1 MSKIKPHVKVLEN
14 GEGLEFAVYKDP
26 IEEGQ
31 YIYKKSKFWLKPGVT
46 CLIGCNGSGK
56 TTLFNSIYDI
66 MQTNASKS
74 DNDKTKLSD
83 VKYLRLN
90 NYNHGP
96 KELMQE
102 AMFIGDMSTVISQ
115 AQSSEGEQI
124 VGWLCKYASSLGT
137 NVRSLE
143 KGSHLIVS
151 FDAIDSGLSYDN
163 IVDVRNHLFS
173 PMLDDAKKRGI
184 NLYIL
189 VATNTYALCDDASYD
204 KIFIHNFKHIKV
216 NSYKSF
222 VKYVIKSR
230 EIKNNR

>member
-1 MSKIKPHVKVLEN
+1 MSKVKPSVKILEN
-14 GEGLEFAVYKDP
+14 NEGLEFTVYKDP

-66 MQTNASKS
+66 MQTNDNKS
-74 DNDKTKLSD
+74 DDDATKINN
-83 VKYLRLN
+83 VKYIRLN
-90 NYNHGP
+90 NYSSGSR
-96 KELMQE
+96 ELMQQ
-102 AMFIGDMSTVISQ
+102 ALFMGDMSTVLSQ

-204 KIFIHNFKHIKV
+204 KMFIHNFKHIKV

-230 EIKNNR
+230 EIKDNR

>member
-1 MSKIKPHVKVLEN
+1 MSKIEPNVKVLEN
-14 GEGLEFAVYKDP
+14 NEGLEFTVYKDP

-31 YIYKKSKFWLKPGVT
+31 YIYKKSKIWIKPGVT

-66 MQTNASKS
+66 MQTNDSKS
-74 DNDKTKLSD
+74 DSDNTKLD
-83 VKYLRLN
+83 NVKYLRLD
-90 NYNHGP
+90 NYGHGSR
-96 KELMQE
+96 ELMQQ
-102 AMFIGDMSTVISQ
+102 ALFMGDMSTVISQ

-124 VGWLCKYASSLGT
+124 VGCLCRHASSLGT

-163 IVDVRNHLFS
+163 IVDVRNNLFS
-173 PMLDDAKKRGI
+173 SMLDDAKKRGI

-189 VATNTYALCDDASYD
+189 VGTNTYALCDDASYD
-204 KIFIHNFKHIKV
+204 KMFIHNFKHIKV

-222 VKYVIKSR
+222 IKYVIKSC
-230 EIKNNR
+230 EIKDNR

>member
-1 MSKIKPHVKVLEN
+1 MSKVKPSVKILEN
-14 GEGLEFAVYKDP
+14 NEGLEFTVYKDP

-66 MQTNASKS
+66 MQMNDGKS

-137 NVRSLE
+137 NVRLLE

-184 NLYIL
+184 KLYIL

-204 KIFIHNFKHIKV
+204 KMFIHNFKHIKI

-222 VKYVIKSR
+222 IKYVTKSR
-230 EIKNNR
+230 EIKDNR

>member
-1 MSKIKPHVKVLEN
+1 MSKVKPSVRILEN
-14 GEGLEFAVYKDP
+14 NEGLEFTVYKDP

-31 YIYKKSKFWLKPGVT
+31 YIYKKSKFWIKPGVT

-66 MQTNASKS
+66 MQMNDNKS
-74 DNDKTKLSD
+74 DDDKTKLHN
-83 VKYLRLN
+83 VKYVRLN
-90 NYNHGP
+90 NYSHGP

-102 AMFIGDMSTVISQ
+102 AMFVGDMSTVISQ

-124 VGWLCKYASSLGT
+124 VGCLCRHASSLGT

-143 KGSHLIVS
+143 KGSHIIVS

-204 KIFIHNFKHIKV
+204 KMFIHNFKHIKV

-230 EIKNNR
+230 EIKDSR

>member
-1 MSKIKPHVKVLEN
+1 MSKVKPSVRILEN
-14 GEGLEFAVYKDP
+14 NEGLEFTVYKDP

-66 MQTNASKS
+66 MQINDNKS
-74 DNDKTKLSD
+74 DDDKTKLHN
-83 VKYLRLN
+83 VKYVRLN
-90 NYNHGP
+90 NYSYGP

-124 VGWLCKYASSLGT
+124 VGCLCRHASSLGT

-204 KIFIHNFKHIKV
+204 KMFIHNFKHIKV

-230 EIKNNR
+230 EIKDSR

>member
-124 VGWLCKYASSLGT
+124 IGWLCKYASSLGT

>member
-1 MSKIKPHVKVLEN
+1 MSKVKPSVKILEN
-14 GEGLEFAVYKDP
+14 NECLEFTVYKDP

-66 MQTNASKS
+66 MQMNDGKS

-124 VGWLCKYASSLGT
+124 VGWLCKYVSSLGT

-204 KIFIHNFKHIKV
+204 KMFIHNFKHIKV

-230 EIKNNR
+230 EIKDNR

>member
-1 MSKIKPHVKVLEN
+1 MSKVKTSVRILEDN
-14 GEGLEFAVYKDP
+14 EGLEFTVYKDP

-31 YIYKKSKFWLKPGVT
+31 YIYKKSKFWIKPGVT

-66 MQTNASKS
+66 MQMNDDKS
-74 DNDKTKLSD
+74 DDDKTKLHN

-90 NYNHGP
+90 NYSDGP
-96 KELMQE
+96 RELMQQ
-102 AMFIGDMSTVISQ
+102 AMFIGDMSTVVSQ

-124 VGWLCKYASSLGT
+124 IGCLCRRASGLGT

-189 VATNTYALCDDASYD
+189 VATNTYALCDDTSYD
-204 KIFIHNFKHIKV
+204 KMFIHNFKHIQV

-222 VKYVIKSR
+222 IKYVIKSR
-230 EIKNNR
+230 EIKDNR

>member
-14 GEGLEFAVYKDP
+14 NEGLEFTVYKDP
-26 IEEGQ
+26 IEEDQ
-31 YIYKKSKFWLKPGVT
+31 YIYKKSRFWIKPGVT

-66 MQTNASKS
+66 MQMNDSKS
-74 DNDKTKLSD
+74 DDDETKLYN

-137 NVRSLE
+137 SVRSLE

-151 FDAIDSGLSYDN
+151 FDAIDSGLSYDS
-163 IVDVRNHLFS
+163 IVDVRTHLFM

-189 VATNTYALCDDASYD
+189 VATNTYALCDDVSYD
-204 KIFIHNFKHIKV
+204 KMFIHNFKHIKV

-230 EIKNNR
+230 EIKDNR

>member
-1 MSKIKPHVKVLEN
+1 MSKVKPSVKILEN
-14 GEGLEFAVYKDP
+14 NEGLEFTVYKDP

-66 MQTNASKS
+66 MQMNNNKS
-74 DNDKTKLSD
+74 NDDKTKLRN
-83 VKYLRLN
+83 VEYVRLN

-124 VGWLCKYASSLGT
+124 IGCLCKYASSLGT
-137 NVRSLE
+137 NVSSLE

-163 IVDVRNHLFS
+163 IIDVRNHLFS

-204 KIFIHNFKHIKV
+204 KMFIHNFKHIKI

-222 VKYVIKSR
+222 IKYVTKSR
-230 EIKNNR
+230 EIKDNR

>member
-1 MSKIKPHVKVLEN
+1 MLLIKFYRITYY
-14 GEGLEFAVYKDP
+14 EGLEFTVYKDP
-26 IEEGQ
+26 IEEDQ
-31 YIYKKSKFWLKPGVT
+31 YIYKKSRFWIKPGVT

-56 TTLFNSIYDI
+56 TTLFNIIYDI
-66 MQTNASKS
+66 MQMNDSKS
-74 DNDKTKLSD
+74 DDDETKLYN
-83 VKYLRLN
+83 VKYLCLN

-96 KELMQE
+96 KELMQD

-143 KGSHLIVS
+143 KGSHLVVS

-173 PMLDDAKKRGI
+173 PMLDDAKKLGI

-189 VATNTYALCDDASYD
+189 VATNTYALCDDISYD
-204 KIFIHNFKHIKV
+204 KMFIHNFKHIKV

-230 EIKNNR
+230 EIKDK